1 MGEPASL
8 VKDYVARH
16 RLSFPHLLDSAKK
29 VAGVF
34 GVRATPTNFL
44 VDRAGRV
51 RGGGAGYR
59 DWATPKAHQLVES
72 LLAEGEAHKA
82 RTP

>member
-8 VKDYVARH
+8 VKTYMARH
-16 RLSFPHLLDSAKK
+16 GLSFPHLLDRDNK
-29 VAGVF
+29 VAGMF

-44 VDRAGRV
+44 IDRAGRV

-59 DWATPKAHQLVES
+59 DWASLEARQLIES
-72 LLAEGEAHKA
+72 LVAEGGGHK
-82 RTP
+82 TP